1 MRTSKPISV
10 SLGKQQQVLDS
21 LLASGDF
28 DSASEALRAGLRAL
42 QRERDAIDQVLKAR
56 IRESLDDPRP
66 SIPADEVF
74 ANLKALHSTPSKD
87 VTRGA

>member
-10 SLGKQQQVLDS
+10 SLGKQQHVLDA

-42 QRERDAIDQVLKAR
+42 QRERDAIDEVLKAR

-74 ANLKALHSTPSKD
+74 ANLKALHLNPSMNA
-87 VTRGA
+87 TRDA